1 MVVTSSTFRM
11 VKMPIDQ
18 VVRMI
23 AMRNCLMPTSG
34 AVLVASDMAS
44 TLMVLA

>member
-1 MVVTSSTFRM
+1 
-11 VKMPIDQ
+11 MPLDQ

-34 AVLVASDMAS
+34 TMLVASDMAP